1 MTLVKV
7 AIIKNENFLISLSV
21 TLKIYFLKQFLPRL
35 FCHTRYRYVKM
46 LCIMFDHYKLYLM
59 FMKLS
64 WAPGFLQE
72 SFWASLT
79 WLPGV
84 QIKEGRS

>member
-21 TLKIYFLKQFLPRL
+21 TLKIYFSKQFLPWL
-35 FCHTRYRYVKM
+35 FCHTRYRYVNM